1 MSMEIDLDNVEEV
14 DVTKKQQKEKE
25 RKTFKTDILDDDEKE
40 KGTPGPKKRR
50 KETQIKTY
58 NLDTEVIKKIED
70 YCDEHEISASI
81 FVNRVLKKEFGL

>member
-1 MSMEIDLDNVEEV
+1 MLQRNN
-14 DVTKKQQKEKE
+14 KKRKE
-25 RKTFKTDILDDDEKE
+25 RKIFKTDILDDDEKK
-40 KGTPGPKKRR
+40 KGTQIPKKRR
-50 KETQIKTY
+50 KDTQIKTY

>member
-1 MSMEIDLDNVEEV
+1 MSMEINLDNVEEV
-14 DVTKKQQKEKE
+14 DITKKKTKEK
-25 RKTFKTDILDDDEKE
+25 KIFKTDILDDDEKE

-50 KETQIKTY
+50 KDTQIKTY